1 MWPTAI
7 SCWNCAPSQI
17 RSTNTSFDCNRQT
30 LNPTNLCLLPTLAL
44 LPAIFSVKYPLLNYI
59 TCVMEWKMSIE
70 TAQNKAEIHL
80 TPVDE
85 RLLFTRRLSRSS
97 SLPWDLLTPPYW
109 KLWLEE
115 RGAVSRRHVICVCVT
130 TEKSRSQRN
139 KSEKGFC
146 GLFRSKFAVS
156 SKVMYR
162 NEKQEILLS
171 TLLQCVWG
179 LIYSESKNDP
189 VFVLNRNVGATNM
202 ASQEGSKIMVFRPTL
217 EEFANFSIYIRKMEE
232 MGAHRAGVAKVSSE
246 KIGQICFVLC
256 LYAVFSH
263 RTWCK
268 FHIRDSL
275 SVFKNTFLSRSYL
288 QKNGFHEGAMKT

>member
-1 MWPTAI
+1 
-7 SCWNCAPSQI
+7 
-17 RSTNTSFDCNRQT
+17 
-30 LNPTNLCLLPTLAL
+30 
-44 LPAIFSVKYPLLNYI
+44 
-59 TCVMEWKMSIE
+59 MEWKISIE

-85 RLLFTRRLSRSS
+85 SLLFTRRLSRSS

-115 RGAVSRRHVICVCVT
+115 RGAVSRRHVICVT
-130 TEKSRSQRN
+130 TEKSRSQRD

-171 TLLQCVWG
+171 TLLKCVWG
-179 LIYSESKNDP
+179 LICSESKNDP